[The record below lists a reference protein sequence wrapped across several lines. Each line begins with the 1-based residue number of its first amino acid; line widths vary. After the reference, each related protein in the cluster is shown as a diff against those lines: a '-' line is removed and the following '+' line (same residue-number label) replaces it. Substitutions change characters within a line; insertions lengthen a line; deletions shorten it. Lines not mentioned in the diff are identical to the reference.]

1 MASFLGNV
9 HTRNCQREQELSEK
23 QDDARKEV
31 PTSSLSSRLDRCLCL
46 VLPYLLKRLLLVK
59 DLVYFNDRRC
69 SIERGEFSHSRLHKG
84 TALSAGPC
92 VGFALP
98 QRKCYNF
105 ALAPISQH
113 HPS

>member
-9 HTRNCQREQELSEK
+9 HTRNCEREQELSEK

-31 PTSSLSSRLDRCLCL
+31 STLKFSLKICL
-46 VLPYLLKRLLLVK
+46 VLPYTLKRLLLAS
-59 DLVYFNDRRC
+59 DLIDFNDRRC
-69 SIERGEFSHSRLHKG
+69 GIEGGEFGHRGLHKG

-98 QRKCYNF
+98 QRNSYNF
-105 ALAPISQH
+105 ALAPIYQH
-113 HPS
+113 HPSFE

>member
-1 MASFLGNV
+1 MASILGHV
-9 HTRNCQREQELSEK
+9 HTRNCEREQELSEK

-31 PTSSLSSRLDRCLCL
+31 SNLKFILKIFL
-46 VLPYLLKRLLLVK
+46 VLPYPLKRLLLGS
-59 DLVYFNDRRC
+59 DLIDFNDGRC
-69 SIERGEFSHSRLHKG
+69 GIERGELSHRRLPKG

-105 ALAPISQH
+105 ALAPINQH
-113 HPS
+113 HPSFET